1 MSSVLHP
8 VGPEEPRTYWLR
20 RALVLVAVL
29 AVVAL
34 IVVVGV
40 NAAGGE
46 RSAVP
51 QASPSPSQQQSQ
63 RPPSASTSASPSPS
77 VTSPT
82 PSPTPTRTKS
92 PSPSPKPTKT
102 PPPSCDPDDLRATL
116 TGKRK
121 FKAKEDLTFNL
132 SLINGGA
139 RSCVVEVTA
148 DTFELK
154 VTSGNDR
161 IWSTADCAKSVKS
174 IKQTI
179 GPEKA
184 VEWQLTWDGK
194 RSVKGCKT
202 RPEVPR
208 PGTYIATA
216 HLDGAKQVKLGM
228 TLVD

>member
-1 MSSVLHP
+1 MSVLHP

-34 IVVVGV
+34 IVIVGV
-40 NAAGGE
+40 NASGGE

-51 QASPSPSQQQSQ
+51 QASPSPSQQK
-63 RPPSASTSASPSPS
+63 PGGTPSDSTGGSPSPS
-77 VTSPT
+77 ATPSAT
-82 PSPTPTRTKS
+82 PSPTPTKSKS
-92 PSPSPKPTKT
+92 PSPSPSPTKT

-121 FKAKEDLTFNL
+121 FKAKEDVTFNL
-132 SLINGGA
+132 SLINGGP

-154 VTSGNDR
+154 VTSGSDR

-174 IKQTI
+174 IKRTI
-179 GPEKA
+179 GPEKS

-202 RPEVPR
+202 RSEVPR
-208 PGTYIATA
+208 PGTYSASA
-216 HLDGAKQVKLGM
+216 QLDGAKQVKLGM